1 MKIEERLKNWA
12 AGHEATPGHLDG
24 LAKQVTV
31 NAARNRYLSPNGN
44 ASIWMPFLSKLGYVF
59 TGAFVAGVVFFLCGH
74 HSVSQTS
81 DTAADSLAR
90 LAKPTPDQM
99 NSIRRIFAETTR
111 LFPKQLRWMAQ
122 SNGDMGLGVE
132 DESGSPVADTPPML
146 VRMVVVSRSDGESAW
161 RPLWATDVVLR
172 GEELVEISPNRNS
185 ANKLTMWVYPLQ
197 NGRVA
202 VDTAVDLDKPLKLA
216 SRLNSV
222 VKVGEPSEVA
232 TVRMGDTEYRL
243 FQTIEPL
250 NGQKGK
256 KI

>member
-1 MKIEERLKNWA
+1 MNIEERLKNWA
-12 AGHEATPGHLDG
+12 VRHAVSPGHLDG
-24 LAKQVTV
+24 LAKQVTTE
-31 NAARNRYLSPNGN
+31 AARHRYLSPNGN
-44 ASIWMPFLSKLGYVF
+44 ASIGTPFMSKLGYAL
-59 TGAFVAGVVFFLCGH
+59 TGAVVAGVIFVLCGP
-74 HSVSQTS
+74 HSVSQNS
-81 DTAADSLAR
+81 DTAFAGVAQLAR
-90 LAKPTPDQM
+90 PTPDQM
-99 NSIRRIFAETTR
+99 NSIRRIFSETTR

-132 DESGSPVADTPPML
+132 DENGIPVADTPPIL
-146 VRMVVVSRSDGESAW
+146 VRMVVVSRLDGESDW
-161 RPLWATDVVLR
+161 RPLWSTDVVLR

-202 VDTAVDLDKPLKLA
+202 VDTAVDLDKPLKFS

-222 VKVGEPSEVA
+222 VKVGEPAEVA

-250 NGQKGK
+250 NCIKGQK
-256 KI
+256 I